1 MTTTDLEQTN
11 GDPFWEQEI
20 NGILPRIQEVFLENG
35 VLIEVA
41 CEKINTCNI
50 DQRSFKAYLARWMAH
65 TAVKAPF
72 TYNTLKPMLE
82 ASAKA
87 AISTCTGG
95 SDGNQCGLRW
105 WAGSHDGS
113 VGVGEQMSAL
123 EVVQSNL
130 IDVSPGPVTQNTG
143 GTSKGDPNAGV
154 TSNIGPG
161 DLHQSDIT
169 TADRAGAGI
178 MTVLII
184 ALFVGG
190 AWWLLA

>member
-1 MTTTDLEQTN
+1 MKPEN
-11 GDPFWEQEI
+11 
-20 NGILPRIQEVFLENG
+20 ILF
-35 VLIEVA
+35 EVA
-41 CEKINTCNI
+41 CEEINTCNI

-72 TYNTLKPMLE
+72 TYPQLKPILE
-82 ASAKA
+82 ASARA

-95 SDGNQCGLRW
+95 NDGNQCGLRW
-105 WAGSHDGS
+105 YTGSHDGS

-130 IDVSPGPVTQNTG
+130 IDVAPGPVTGDSG

-161 DLHQSDIT
+161 DLNKSEIT

-178 MTVLII
+178 LTVVVIG
-184 ALFVGG
+184 FVVGG
-190 AWWLLA
+190 AWWLVV

>member
-1 MTTTDLEQTN
+1 MK
-11 GDPFWEQEI
+11 P
-20 NGILPRIQEVFLENG
+20 ENI
-35 VLIEVA
+35 LIETA
-41 CEKINTCNI
+41 CEEINTCNI

-72 TYNTLKPMLE
+72 TYPLLKPILE
-82 ASAKA
+82 ASARA
-87 AISTCTGG
+87 AVGTCTGG

-105 WAGSHDGS
+105 WTGSHDGS
-113 VGVGEQMSAL
+113 VGVGEQMSVL

-130 IDVSPGPVTQNTG
+130 IDVAPGPVTANSG

-161 DLHQSDIT
+161 DLHKSQIT

-178 MTVLII
+178 LTLVVISII
-184 ALFVGG
+184 VGG
-190 AWWLLA
+190 AWWLVA